1 MRNKLILRNKV
12 IYFMICIIVTLLMS
26 GCGVIQKIKVDLGM
40 VNKDFDYLSDNNINS
55 VTVQSV
61 RDKNF
66 KFIIKDKDVTDDL
79 YDILSKGKKVEVK
92 SELKPDYIIQIQEKN
107 GDVHEYSYIAG
118 LDREENGNLFSDDD
132 VYIVSKR
139 LDEDLIRNFFNL
151 RKPIDFYS
159 VYYGSILSVVD
170 QYIKE
175 YSYEKGYIDIKDD
188 SYIQKFIYST
198 DLRDFNQYINQNYKN
213 LNIYNGDD
221 CETVFKISTEGYD
234 SDTFKM
240 KVIVETPETK
250 VNYYVICE
258 YKDLGWNIKVS
269 KDKAPEV
276 F

>member
-1 MRNKLILRNKV
+1 MRNKLIFRSKI
-12 IYFMICIIVTLLMS
+12 IYLMICIMIAFSMA
-26 GCGVIQKIKVDLGM
+26 GCGIIQKVKTDLGM

-55 VTVQSV
+55 VTIQSV

-66 KFIIKDKDVTDDL
+66 KFIIKDKGVIDDL

-92 SELKPDYIIQIQEKN
+92 SELKPDYTIQIQEKN
-107 GDVHEYSYIAG
+107 GDIHEYSYIAG
-118 LDREENGNLFSDDD
+118 LDKEENGNLFSGDD

-170 QYIKE
+170 QYIAE
-175 YSYEKGYIDIKDD
+175 YSYEKLYIDIKDD

-198 DLRDFNQYINQNYKN
+198 DLRGFNEYINQNYKN
-213 LNIYNGDD
+213 LNIYNGDG
-221 CETVFKISTEGYD
+221 CETIFRISTAGYD

-250 VNYYVICE
+250 VNYYVMSE
-258 YKDLGWNIKVS
+258 YKELGWNIKVS
-269 KDKAPEV
+269 KDKAPEG